1 LSNDQGLSARRA
13 ALELFRAALARR
25 GGVDEAL
32 GHGPFAGLEVR
43 ERAFARALAMTVLR
57 RRGQIERLIEARLQK
72 PTPDA
77 VRDLLRLGTAQ
88 LFFMDV
94 ASHAAV
100 STTVELA
107 GERRETR
114 PFKGLVNAILRG
126 MGRDGPPADDP
137 EALAPAWLF
146 ARWRAAFG
154 EDDARAMAAMIAE
167 EPATDLTVRE
177 AADIPALAEALEAE
191 VLPGGTLRT
200 PRRGELAEWPGYDA
214 GRWWVQD
221 ASAAIPARL
230 LAVAPGTT
238 ALDMCA
244 APGGKT
250 LQLAAAGA
258 RVTAL
263 DRTAGRLTRLAQN
276 FERMG
281 LEVETITA
289 DAAKWDDPRKFQAV
303 LLDAPCTSTG
313 AFRRHPDALW
323 ATQPP
328 DIAKLAQAQARLL
341 DAAAARL
348 EPGGR
353 LVYCTCSLEPEE
365 GEAQVEAFLRRHPE
379 IGLDP
384 ILPGEGGAPPASL
397 TPRGTLRIL
406 PHHLPGGTDG
416 FFAARFVALPQA
428 HATVKSGS

>member
-1 LSNDQGLSARRA
+1 MSNDQGLSARRA

-32 GHGPFAGLEVR
+32 GQGPFAGLELR

-57 RRGQIERLIEARLQK
+57 RRGQIERLIEPRLHK

-77 VRDLLRLGTAQ
+77 VRDLLRLGVAQ

-100 STTVELA
+100 STTVELTQ
-107 GERRETR
+107 EKRETR
-114 PFKGLVNAILRG
+114 PFKGLVNAVLRG

-137 EALAPAWLF
+137 EELAPAWLY

-154 EDDARAMAAMIAE
+154 EDNARAMAAMIAA
-167 EPATDLTVRE
+167 EPATDLSVRDP
-177 AADIPALAEALEAE
+177 ADAPALAERLEAE
-191 VLPGGTLRT
+191 ILTGGTLRT

-214 GRWWVQD
+214 GQWWVQD
-221 ASAAIPARL
+221 ASAAVPARL
-230 LAVAPGTT
+230 LSVEPGKTV
-238 ALDMCA
+238 LDMCA

-258 RVTAL
+258 KVTAL
-263 DRTAGRLTRLAQN
+263 DRTEQRLKRLAQN
-276 FERMG
+276 FERIG
-281 LEVETITA
+281 LEVETAVA
-289 DAAKWDDPRKFQAV
+289 DAAKWTDPRRFHAV

-328 DIAKLAQAQARLL
+328 DIAKLAQVQARLL
-341 DAAAARL
+341 DAAAERL
-348 EPGGR
+348 LPGGR

-365 GEAQVEAFLRRHPE
+365 GEAQVEALLLRRKTLR
-379 IGLDP
+379 LDP
-384 ILPGEGGAPPASL
+384 IQPGEGGAPEASL
-397 TPRGTLRIL
+397 TARGTLRIL
-406 PHHLPGGTDG
+406 PHHRAGGTDG
-416 FFAARFVALPQA
+416 FFVARFTSLPEDGGA
-428 HATVKSGS
+428 G

>member
-13 ALELFRAALARR
+13 ALELFRAALSRR
-25 GGVDEAL
+25 GGADEAL
-32 GHGPFAGLEVR
+32 GHGPFAGLELR

-57 RRGQIERLIEARLQK
+57 RRGQIERLIEGRLQK

-77 VRDLLRLGTAQ
+77 VRDLLRLGVAQ

-107 GERRETR
+107 QERRETR
-114 PFKGLVNAILRG
+114 AFKGLINAVLRG

-154 EDDARAMAAMIAE
+154 EDNALAMAAMIAA
-167 EPATDLTVRE
+167 EPATDLSVRDP
-177 AADIPALAEALEAE
+177 ADAPALAELFEAE
-191 VLPGGTLRT
+191 TLSGGTLRT
-200 PRRGELAEWPGYDA
+200 QRRGELAEWPGYDA

-221 ASAAIPARL
+221 ASAAVPARL
-230 LAVAPGTT
+230 LCVEPGETV
-238 ALDMCA
+238 LDMCA

-250 LQLAAAGA
+250 LQLAALGA
-258 RVTAL
+258 TVTAL
-263 DRTAGRLTRLAQN
+263 DRTEARLKRLAQN
-276 FERMG
+276 FERIG
-281 LEVETITA
+281 LTAETVVA
-289 DAAKWDDPRKFQAV
+289 DAARWSDTRRFQAV

-328 DIAKLAQAQARLL
+328 DIAKLAQVQARLL
-341 DAAAARL
+341 DAAAERL

-353 LVYCTCSLEPEE
+353 LVYCNCSLEPEE
-365 GEAQVEAFLRRHPE
+365 GEAQVEAVLLRRKDLK
-379 IGLDP
+379 LDP
-384 ILPGEGGAPPASL
+384 IRSGEGGAPEASL

-406 PHHLPGGTDG
+406 PHHLAGGTDG
-416 FFAARFVALPQA
+416 FFAARFVALPGEGGA
-428 HATVKSGS
+428 G

>member
-13 ALELFRAALARR
+13 ALELFRAALSRR
-25 GGVDEAL
+25 GGADEAL
-32 GHGPFAGLEVR
+32 GHGPFAGLELR

-57 RRGQIERLIEARLQK
+57 RRGQIERLIEGRLQK

-77 VRDLLRLGTAQ
+77 VRDLLRLGVAQ

-107 GERRETR
+107 QERRETR
-114 PFKGLVNAILRG
+114 AFKGLINAVLRG

-154 EDDARAMAAMIAE
+154 
-167 EPATDLTVRE
+167 AT
-177 AADIPALAEALEAE
+177 
-191 VLPGGTLRT
+191 
-200 PRRGELAEWPGYDA
+200 
-214 GRWWVQD
+214 
-221 ASAAIPARL
+221 
-230 LAVAPGTT
+230 
-238 ALDMCA
+238 
-244 APGGKT
+244 
-250 LQLAAAGA
+250 
-258 RVTAL
+258 VTAL
-263 DRTAGRLTRLAQN
+263 DRTEARLKRLAQN
-276 FERMG
+276 FERIG
-281 LEVETITA
+281 LTAETVVA
-289 DAAKWDDPRKFQAV
+289 DAARWSDTRRFQAV

-328 DIAKLAQAQARLL
+328 DIAKLAQVQARLL
-341 DAAAARL
+341 DAAAERL

-353 LVYCTCSLEPEE
+353 LVYCNCSLEPEE
-365 GEAQVEAFLRRHPE
+365 GEAQVEAVLLRRKDLK
-379 IGLDP
+379 LDP
-384 ILPGEGGAPPASL
+384 IRSGEGGAPEASL

-406 PHHLPGGTDG
+406 PHHLAGGTDG
-416 FFAARFVALPQA
+416 FFAARFVALPGEGGA
-428 HATVKSGS
+428 G